1 MQFISDL
8 RHLSQDDSQRAG
20 GKGANLAALLS
31 ADLPV
36 PPAFV
41 LLTDA
46 YQEFIAANDLHEP
59 LNQALFAAHWNDPAG
74 LEGSASHI
82 EGLFLNGRMPAAL
95 AGQVSAAY
103 AALGRPAVAV
113 RSSATA
119 EDLPSASFAGQY
131 ASLLNVA
138 TLDELLPAIR
148 LCWASLWSARAL
160 QYRQRHQIAHAS
172 VRMAVIVQ
180 RMIPAVASGVL
191 FTANP
196 ISGSR
201 DEMLINAAAGLGE
214 ALVSG
219 QVTPDTLVIDAATH
233 QIKQMT
239 SGDPDPAGRGP
250 LLDPAE
256 IAALAGYGAQV
267 ERLFGMPQD
276 IEWVLAGGAL
286 HLVQSRPITSRAG
299 PASAAP
305 PQAPGDDSWNR
316 AADLAPLPFDLWTRT
331 NIGENLP
338 FPVTPATE
346 TLLLDMFQ
354 PAARPQARPTQGMRR
369 FYGRL
374 YFNEGAMLHNLA
386 EEWGIPRRMLDK
398 SWGSR
403 SWAPESERG
412 RMRPL
417 RLLRRLG
424 GLARSR
430 LAARL
435 KGRPLTAAEF
445 FAQVERWTAE
455 FGRQDLSALDAPAVW
470 EQIALWRER
479 GRAAFADNLRFNVS
493 AAIGYA
499 MLERLVR
506 KWAAD
511 PGLLVDLIAAPDQV
525 YSAEVGPA
533 LWRMAASLTEA
544 GLAPWLLETPPQQA
558 LARLESD
565 PAAAAFRRQ
574 LADFLARHGHRCPN
588 ELEFY
593 NPRWG
598 EEPAQVIDLV
608 SNYLRAEAQRD
619 PVAAA
624 EQQRRRADQARATIL
639 ARLGP
644 GRRPIMRSA
653 LQRAQR
659 AIATRDNSR
668 YAMARII
675 YPLRQLYARLGQLW
689 AAQGWIERAGD
700 IFFFT
705 VAEIGQRITPA
716 PDRPAD
722 LRPLVAARRQAYEYW
737 FAISPP
743 DALSADGTPIIAA
756 PADATCLQ
764 GLPASAGRVRGRAR
778 IVHNVQDALRLG
790 AGDILITRA
799 TDPGWTPIFPLV
811 SAIVL
816 EVGGQ
821 LSHGAIVAREY
832 GTPAVINVVGA
843 TRIIREGQLIVVD
856 GSTGEVLLEAD
867 PADQAGRSAASGLVV
882 AA

>member
-1 MQFISDL
+1 
-8 RHLSQDDSQRAG
+8 
-20 GKGANLAALLS
+20 
-31 ADLPV
+31 
-36 PPAFV
+36 
-41 LLTDA
+41 
-46 YQEFIAANDLHEP
+46 
-59 LNQALFAAHWNDPAG
+59 
-74 LEGSASHI
+74 
-82 EGLFLNGRMPAAL
+82 
-95 AGQVSAAY
+95 
-103 AALGRPAVAV
+103 
-113 RSSATA
+113 
-119 EDLPSASFAGQY
+119 
-131 ASLLNVA
+131 
-138 TLDELLPAIR
+138 
-148 LCWASLWSARAL
+148 
-160 QYRQRHQIAHAS
+160 
-172 VRMAVIVQ
+172 
-180 RMIPAVASGVL
+180 
-191 FTANP
+191 
-196 ISGSR
+196 
-201 DEMLINAAAGLGE
+201 
-214 ALVSG
+214 
-219 QVTPDTLVIDAATH
+219 
-233 QIKQMT
+233 
-239 SGDPDPAGRGP
+239 
-250 LLDPAE
+250 
-256 IAALAGYGAQV
+256 
-267 ERLFGMPQD
+267 
-276 IEWVLAGGAL
+276 
-286 HLVQSRPITSRAG
+286 
-299 PASAAP
+299 
-305 PQAPGDDSWNR
+305 
-316 AADLAPLPFDLWTRT
+316 
-331 NIGENLP
+331 
-338 FPVTPATE
+338 
-346 TLLLDMFQ
+346 
-354 PAARPQARPTQGMRR
+354 
-369 FYGRL
+369 
-374 YFNEGAMLHNLA
+374 
-386 EEWGIPRRMLDK
+386 
-398 SWGSR
+398 
-403 SWAPESERG
+403 
-412 RMRPL
+412 
-417 RLLRRLG
+417 
-424 GLARSR
+424 
-430 LAARL
+430 
-435 KGRPLTAAEF
+435 
-445 FAQVERWTAE
+445 
-455 FGRQDLSALDAPAVW
+455 
-470 EQIALWRER
+470 
-479 GRAAFADNLRFNVS
+479 
-493 AAIGYA
+493 
-499 MLERLVR
+499 
-506 KWAAD
+506 
-511 PGLLVDLIAAPDQV
+511 
-525 YSAEVGPA
+525 
-533 LWRMAASLTEA
+533 MAASLTEA

-867 PADQAGRSAASGLVV
+867 PADQADQSAASGLVARV
-882 AA
+882 